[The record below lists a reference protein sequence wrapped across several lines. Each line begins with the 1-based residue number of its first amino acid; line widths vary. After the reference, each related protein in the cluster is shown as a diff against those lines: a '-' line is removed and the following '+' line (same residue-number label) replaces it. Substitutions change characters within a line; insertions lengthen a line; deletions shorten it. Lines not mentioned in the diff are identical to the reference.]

1 MPAEASALLRDRVLA
16 ASVKLIESE
25 GLAALSLRE
34 VARRAG
40 VSHQAPYHHFGDRES
55 ILAALV
61 IHGFG
66 ALIGRLDL
74 AIAAAKTL
82 EDKVA
87 AVGETY
93 VAFALDRPA
102 HFQVMFRPEL
112 VDMGRFPEAAAAGR
126 KAFGKAAAVFAGLP
140 GDPKVMS
147 ALLWSTA
154 HGLAS
159 LMLDKSLPNRSATGA
174 ERRALARDVMRTLAA
189 LTTAPKRRTR

>member
-1 MPAEASALLRDRVLA
+1 LLRDRVLT

-40 VSHQAPYHHFGDRES
+40 VSHQAPYHHFGDKES

-61 IHGFG
+61 IHGFD
-66 ALIGRLDL
+66 ALSARLDA
-74 AIAAAKTL
+74 AIAAARTL
-82 EDKVA
+82 QDKVA

-93 VAFALDRPA
+93 VAFALEKPA

-112 VDMGRFPEAAAAGR
+112 VDLGRFPEAAAAGR
-126 KAFGKAAAVFAGLP
+126 KAFGKATAIFAALP

-147 ALLWSTA
+147 ALLWSTG

-159 LMLDKSLPNRSATGA
+159 LMLDKSLPRRSATGA
-174 ERRALARDVMRTLAA
+174 ERRALARDVMRTLAVLA
-189 LTTAPKRRTR
+189 TSSKRRTR